1 MGKFRGIIA
10 VLVLV
15 TLGVIVAQAG
25 SASSN
30 DSQQQG
36 TTQGQNAPPNENN
49 APKSVSP
56 PASQTNAGEGDKEVE
71 QSGKQIEQFADS
83 ALAGMLRFVE
93 FVDAHEGF
101 FLVVFTAL
109 LAVFTYML
117 RSSTDK
123 LWKAGD
129 DQMVL
134 IKANAAQQ
142 SIDMQA
148 SIKVAEDAAKAANRS
163 AEVAERTMVLND
175 RPWVG
180 VELQILRPLVFTAD
194 GCSIKLDVT
203 ITNHGRSPAIR
214 TEAYVEFFVS
224 TIRAIEWRNKME
236 DSARYMVANMFGQTL
251 FPAVPRPKKW
261 SLTASRDDI
270 SAGMAE
276 DEENR
281 LRPIVAYCVYYSL
294 PTGGRARYTSGIR
307 EIFRIGHEPFDGK
320 PATFTDREI
329 RFLDMVTEDAT

>member
-1 MGKFRGIIA
+1 MAIGFVIALVGFSLSQEAQSNQQSRPPQPSAPENQQPTKQDSESQFLATTPSKPVGEEKRADDEQSSAGKEWRESLIEHAPDWSVAFFTF
-10 VLVLV
+10 VLCVFTGL
-15 TLGVIVAQAG
+15 LWR
-25 SASSN
+25 S
-30 DSQQQG
+30 
-36 TTQGQNAPPNENN
+36 
-49 APKSVSP
+49 
-56 PASQTNAGEGDKEVE
+56 TNKLWLAGE
-71 QSGKQIEQFADS
+71 KQ
-83 ALAGMLRFVE
+83 M
-93 FVDAHEGF
+93 
-101 FLVVFTAL
+101 
-109 LAVFTYML
+109 
-117 RSSTDK
+117 K
-123 LWKAGD
+123 LIQD
-129 DQMVL
+129 
-134 IKANAAQQ
+134 NAALQ
-142 SIDMQA
+142 SADMQA

-194 GCSIKLDVT
+194 DCSIKLDVT

-224 TIRAIEWRNKME
+224 TRRAVEWRAKME
-236 DSARYMVANMFGQTL
+236 DNSRYMVANMFGQTL

-261 SLTASRDDI
+261 SLTVSRDDI

-281 LRPIVAYCVYYSL
+281 LRPVVAYCVYYSL